1 MNTMNTMKA
10 MGTLLTS
17 LPRLLVAVLTATALT
32 GCSEDIYV
40 DDTPQGGGTGT
51 QSAHRTVFSSGPAAN
66 HSPVNGRNRTSMD
79 ASRNFYWEPGD
90 KIWVNHNG
98 SWVQSLP
105 GDISSGKTPRAEFVL
120 EAALGN
126 PEYDVLYTGVS
137 PSADRVTIAAAQRQ
151 LTWDDASHL
160 GESGDCGTDV
170 ARGGNGSYTF
180 ELKHKASYLV
190 FQPYKPDNIT
200 YGWQLL
206 SVDIVDAEGKT
217 LCGTYPFGT
226 GGLDVSSATQTGDSI
241 RLTCG
246 TAGFPLPSS
255 TAWEQEKSSLFAV
268 IQPGTHKLRIRYTI
282 KPSAGAS
289 FTIVKEIGE
298 REYRV
303 NGVTTIKH
311 KLNNVFGYYGTAN
324 CLLLANDATSGE
336 LNVAPYR
343 TDNTFIYTTDYD
355 VDAPKAASARL
366 IWEEVRGLIG
376 DLSISGEGPA
386 QKLTVTRRTGTYG
399 NALVGIYDAGGDL
412 LWSFHVWMPQ
422 DNPTDLLYTQ
432 MPVAGRTYNVLSM
445 PIGATKYATASS
457 PTADK
462 LNASGLWYQWGRK
475 DPLGRNQASASPGIR
490 YVYNAAGGYMAL
502 TSAAYIRDVTQV
514 LPNNYN
520 EATHGPKS
528 HYMVRYS
535 IKNPTVFITS
545 GSDNNDW
552 AGETNN
558 HLWGNTHA
566 TGTFPSMSQTY
577 KSIFDPSP
585 AGYRVAPEEI
595 YWNFTT
601 THGPVNTADQIN
613 GIKYA
618 LGYGFYYQGTKT
630 GPTHFYAS
638 CAYRIVNT
646 GTLGGA
652 EALDGASDYWSSTPN
667 GVRGIHFDI
676 NPNYAVNPFGQYGLR
691 ANGLTVMCVKEE

>member
-1 MNTMNTMKA
+1 M
-10 MGTLLTS
+10 
-17 LPRLLVAVLTATALT
+17 
-32 GCSEDIYV
+32 
-40 DDTPQGGGTGT
+40 
-51 QSAHRTVFSSGPAAN
+51 AA
-66 HSPVNGRNRTSMD
+66 
-79 ASRNFYWEPGD
+79 
-90 KIWVNHNG
+90 
-98 SWVQSLP
+98 
-105 GDISSGKTPRAEFVL
+105 
-120 EAALGN
+120 
-126 PEYDVLYTGVS
+126 
-137 PSADRVTIAAAQRQ
+137 
-151 LTWDDASHL
+151 
-160 GESGDCGTDV
+160 
-170 ARGGNGSYTF
+170 
-180 ELKHKASYLV
+180 
-190 FQPYKPDNIT
+190 
-200 YGWQLL
+200 
-206 SVDIVDAEGKT
+206 T

-311 KLNNVFGYYGTAN
+311 KLNNFFGYYGTAN

-355 VDAPKAASARL
+355 ADAPKAASARL

-376 DLSISGEGPA
+376 DLSVSGEGPA
-386 QKLTVTRRTGTYG
+386 QKLTVTRRAGTYG
-399 NALVGIYDAGGDL
+399 NALVGIYDAGNNL
-412 LWSFHVWMPQ
+412 LWSFHVWLPQ

-445 PIGATKYATASS
+445 PIGATKYATAAS

-475 DPLGRNQASASPGIR
+475 DPLGRNQASATPGIR
-490 YVYNAAGGYMAL
+490 YVYNAAGTPINLAG
-502 TSAAYIRDVTQV
+502 TPYIIDVTRV
-514 LPNNYN
+514 LPNYYN

-528 HYMVRYS
+528 HYMVRYA
-535 IKNPTVFITS
+535 IKNPTMFITS
-545 GSDNNDW
+545 ASGNYDW

-595 YWNFTT
+595 WWNFTT
-601 THGPVNTADQIN
+601 THGHVTTAAQIN

-630 GPTHFYAS
+630 GSTHFYAS
-638 CAYRIVNT
+638 CAYRIVDT

-652 EALDGASDYWSSTPN
+652 SALDDASDHWSSTPN
-667 GVRGIHFDI
+667 GVGSIHFDV
-676 NPNYAVNPFGQYGLR
+676 NPNYNVNPFGQAGLR
-691 ANGLTVMCVKEE
+691 AHGLTVMCVKEE